1 MSVKSAIFN
10 SLFTTGQKINIA
22 VSRILIDFY
31 SIIRALAGAG
41 ARWNCLWVYIC
52 LKTVLYFCK
61 RTVLKVLCY
70 QNIYAE
76 KHGEICTN
84 TFVQGNQRKSSK
96 INESLHVNIK
106 FVDSPFFCQKSCQ
119 LLSYKSDTCTCFFFP
134 SVLLQPLEAALVR
147 TNNKCILSF
156 ALDNLQFVCT
166 KAASNGCKRTL
177 WKKNSYS
184 IFYMYK
190 TI

>member
-119 LLSYKSDTCTCFFFP
+119 LLSYRSDTCTFFFP
-134 SVLLQPLEAALVR
+134 KCPLTTVR
-147 TNNKCILSF
+147 SRFSANE
-156 ALDNLQFVCT
+156 Q
-166 KAASNGCKRTL
+166 
-177 WKKNSYS
+177 
-184 IFYMYK
+184 
-190 TI
+190 